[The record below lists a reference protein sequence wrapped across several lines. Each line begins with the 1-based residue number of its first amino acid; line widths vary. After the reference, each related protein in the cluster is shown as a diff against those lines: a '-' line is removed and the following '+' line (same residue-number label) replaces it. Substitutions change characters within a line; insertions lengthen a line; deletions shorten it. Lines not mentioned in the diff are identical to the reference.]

1 MRRFLALTAFLLP
14 LSAYAQPVVGVIQ
27 TGIQG
32 CDFQT
37 GRLSSACIP
46 NFVAHLI
53 AFIFSLLGVF
63 FLANVMYGGYEIAMG
78 GITGDKESGK
88 RRLTWSVIGL
98 IVAICC
104 FIILDLILS
113 VITERL

>member
-1 MRRFLALTAFLLP
+1 MRLFLALAGLFP
-14 LSAYAQPVVGVIQ
+14 SIASAQPINGVIQ
-27 TGIQG
+27 AGIQG
-32 CDFQT
+32 CDFTT
-37 GRLSSACIP
+37 GRLASSCIP

-63 FLANVMYGGYEIAMG
+63 FLANVMYGGYEIALG

-98 IVAICC
+98 IVAICA
-104 FIILDLILS
+104 FIILDLVLS
-113 VITERL
+113 VITNRL

>member
-1 MRRFLALTAFLLP
+1 MRGLRLIALATSLLP
-14 LSAYAQPVVGVIQ
+14 LAARAQGIIQ

-32 CDFQT
+32 CDFTT

-53 AFIFSLLGVF
+53 GFIFSLLGVF
-63 FLANVMYGGYEIAMG
+63 FLGNVMYGGYQIALG
-78 GITGDKESGK
+78 GITGDKEAGK
-88 RRLTWSVIGL
+88 RRVTWAVIGL
-98 IVAICC
+98 GVAICC

-113 VITERL
+113 VITNRL